1 LNAPTTGR
9 RLRRLLLCTA
19 LVLAPVAA
27 SASAGTPKRAAHLV
41 AHVTFAAPAGLRPAG
56 QLTPGDPFDA
66 VLPSGRIVRPVG
78 TSVVVGAAALGLT
91 VTPNGR
97 YAVVADGA
105 GAAAGSALYV
115 VDLETMR
122 VVDQQLFPAD
132 QAPSTG
138 LLAVTDP
145 VDATKTVVLA
155 SGGTQSGIALFDL
168 DAAGRL
174 MPDATAAITTPDV
187 AAAVAGRRAFVSSFV
202 PADNGRYVFAVDSA
216 GDQVVTIDVATR
228 TLVGTPQ
235 AVGFTPFGAALAGP
249 QLVISNEGLI
259 EQNVLATPASAPI
272 FAPLPWAPGR
282 SSSLSL
288 LQRGPDGSLA
298 TATALQMD
306 PEPDG
311 VRTIGGAHP
320 SAVAA
325 TPNGKYAFV
334 AMSNV
339 DRIATVA
346 LTPFARVIGG
356 TELRLYDRGPYGTQP
371 AALAIS
377 RTGARVYVA
386 LLGIDAVAVLDA
398 RDPRRIHRLGLL
410 PTGWQPTALALSP
423 DGRTLYVANARGAVW
438 RDGAQSTL
446 QRIDLTRV
454 ALRSTTRQTLS
465 YERTLTPVR
474 PNPIVPQLL
483 GARSSAAVKHVV
495 LVLAG
500 DRTFDAMLGDVGSAD
515 PLVASVGDPSLV
527 QFGATVTPNLHA
539 LARTFALAG
548 NFYADAADPGLGD
561 AISSDGIESAY
572 TLRIEE
578 HGPQRRALAVAGKDP
593 DDYPR
598 LGYIFNS
605 LLAHHETF
613 RDYGSL
619 LRVSGF
625 RAGGTYLLDVPTL
638 AALSG
643 NVDEAYPAADPSV
656 SNVTRAREFV
666 RDYGQSQPD
675 YAAVWLPNGST
686 GVPTDSVADQDR
698 ALGMIVD
705 ALTHSSSWSSTAIFV
720 LPDGAATSSP
730 DHVDSRRTYAVVISP
745 YARRGYVGMHHLSSA
760 SVLKTEEELLG
771 LPALSLGDDL
781 AGDMHDFFV
790 DAPNVAPFTAMAVRA
805 TPGRALAS
813 SGE

>member
-1 LNAPTTGR
+1 MNAPTTGR

-174 MPDATAAITTPDV
+174 MPDATAAITTPNV

-216 GDQVVTIDVATR
+216 GDQVVTINVATR

-483 GARSSAAVKHVV
+483 GARFERGRQARRARV
-495 LVLAG
+495 
-500 DRTFDAMLGDVGSAD
+500 RR
-515 PLVASVGDPSLV
+515 
-527 QFGATVTPNLHA
+527 QPNLRRDA
-539 LARTFALAG
+539 WQRRQRRPVGGIRRRSVARPVRRDRYAESSRARRTFALAG

-578 HGPQRRALAVAGKDP
+578 HGPQRRALRSRQGSR
-593 DDYPR
+593 R
-598 LGYIFNS
+598 L
-605 LLAHHETF
+605 
-613 RDYGSL
+613 
-619 LRVSGF
+619 
-625 RAGGTYLLDVPTL
+625 
-638 AALSG
+638 
-643 NVDEAYPAADPSV
+643 PAAGLHLQQPARTPRDLPGLRKPLARIGLSCRWYV
-656 SNVTRAREFV
+656 SA
-666 RDYGQSQPD
+666 
-675 YAAVWLPNGST
+675 
-686 GVPTDSVADQDR
+686 
-698 ALGMIVD
+698 
-705 ALTHSSSWSSTAIFV
+705 
-720 LPDGAATSSP
+720 
-730 DHVDSRRTYAVVISP
+730 RRT
-745 YARRGYVGMHHLSSA
+745 
-760 SVLKTEEELLG
+760 
-771 LPALSLGDDL
+771 
-781 AGDMHDFFV
+781 
-790 DAPNVAPFTAMAVRA
+790 DA
-805 TPGRALAS
+805 GRALRGTLTKPIPTPIRRSATSRARAS
-813 SGE
+813 SSATTARAAGLRRGLAAQRNARVSQPIRSPIRTARWG